1 MTPPDGQSVLA
12 QRLAFKAFEIE
23 GPLDV
28 YFFRPLGFVL
38 ARGAALLSI
47 TPIQLTILSIFIGIA
62 GGGLLYREDLELL
75 GFALLIIHSVFDSAD
90 GQLARLTDRV
100 TELGRVLD
108 GVSGYMTHAAIY
120 ISICTGVLLRGG
132 SPSILVLAALAVI
145 ANILQAQMYE
155 YHRHH
160 YAAIVIKK
168 FIPRDDPEKIGSSW
182 MKELYRGYL
191 AIQRQLNYLHVEV
204 ESLIATRSTAGSVR
218 EDDRIRY
225 RECFRWPAQG
235 WNLLSDNLRF
245 AAIGVLACFD
255 RIDLFFAFVLV
266 PMNLALIALWFWQRQ
281 ADRKFLAGAG
291 MG

>member
-23 GPLDV
+23 EPADV

-47 TPIQLTILSIFIGIA
+47 TPIQLTILSMFIGIA
-62 GGGLLYREDLELL
+62 GGLVLYREDLGLL
-75 GFALLIIHSVFDSAD
+75 GFALLIIYSVFDSAD

-108 GVSGYMTHAAIY
+108 GVGGYVTHAAIY
-120 ISICTGVLLRGG
+120 ISICAGVLQRGG
-132 SPSILVLAALAVI
+132 SPSIMVLAALAVI
-145 ANILQAQMYE
+145 ANTVQAQMYD

-160 YAAIVIKK
+160 YTAIVIKK
-168 FIPRDDPEKIGSSW
+168 FIPRDDPEKIGSSL

-191 AIQRQLNYLHVEV
+191 VIQRKLNYRHVEV
-204 ESLIATRSTAGSVR
+204 ESLIAARSTAGSVR

-225 RECFRWPAQG
+225 RECFCWPVHG
-235 WNLLSDNLRF
+235 WNLLGDNLRF

-255 RIDLFFAFVLV
+255 RIDLFFAFILV

-281 ADRKFLAGAG
+281 ADRKFLASTG

>member
-1 MTPPDGQSVLA
+1 VTPPDGQSVLA

-23 GPLDV
+23 EPADV

-47 TPIQLTILSIFIGIA
+47 TPIQLTILSMFIGVA
-62 GGGLLYREDLELL
+62 GGLVLYREDLGLL
-75 GFALLIIHSVFDSAD
+75 GFALLIIYSVFDSAD

-108 GVSGYMTHAAIY
+108 GVGGYVTHAAIY
-120 ISICTGVLLRGG
+120 IAICAGVLQRGG
-132 SPSILVLAALAVI
+132 SPSIMVLAALAII
-145 ANILQAQMYE
+145 ANTVQAQMYE

-160 YAAIVIKK
+160 YATIVVKK
-168 FIPRDDPEKIGSSW
+168 FIPRDDPEKIRASW
-182 MKELYRGYL
+182 MRELYRGYL
-191 AIQRQLNYLHVEV
+191 ATQRKLNYLHVRV
-204 ESLIATRSTAGSVR
+204 ESLIAARSTAGSVR

-225 RECFRWPAQG
+225 RECFRWPVHG
-235 WNLLSDNLRF
+235 WNLLGDNLRF

-255 RIDLFFAFVLV
+255 RIDLFFAFILV